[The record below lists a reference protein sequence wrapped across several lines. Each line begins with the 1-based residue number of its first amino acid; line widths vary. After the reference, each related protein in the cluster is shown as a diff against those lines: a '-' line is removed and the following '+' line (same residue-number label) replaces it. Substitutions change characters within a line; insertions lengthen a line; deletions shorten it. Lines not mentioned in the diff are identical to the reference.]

1 MSDKQENNI
10 ESIEEYKAFRKQQ
23 EKIKK
28 EKSQIKKIEKKK
40 RIQLYR
46 HINTVSRFAYKKN
59 SFETENKIYRQ
70 QLEEKKAIKKI
81 DFGEKSIKDFMH
93 VPKLVD

>member
-1 MSDKQENNI
+1 MADKQENNI

-28 EKSQIKKIEKKK
+28 EKSQIEKNEKKK

-46 HINTVSRFAYKKN
+46 YINTVSRLAYKRN
-59 SFETENKIYRQ
+59 SFEVENKIYSQ
-70 QLEEKKAIKKI
+70 QLKEKKAIKKN

-93 VPKLVD
+93 IPKLVD